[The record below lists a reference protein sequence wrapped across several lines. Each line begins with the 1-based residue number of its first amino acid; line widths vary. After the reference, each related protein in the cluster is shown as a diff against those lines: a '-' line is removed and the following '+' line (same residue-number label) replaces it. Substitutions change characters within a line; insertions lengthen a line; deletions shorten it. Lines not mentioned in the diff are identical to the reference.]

1 MASHLEVHKLEKCYS
16 LGETPGSTPASS
28 EVSVEFSA
36 RILLCSPMTMNHVP
50 VFLQKTY
57 DMIDNCTDAIAT
69 WSTTGESFIIKR
81 INEFASE
88 ILPRYF
94 KHNNFSSF
102 ARQLNFYGFHKVKK
116 EDILLRA
123 KGNASPTDP
132 DTALEA
138 QGWWEFSHPLFLR
151 DQPEKMGSIRRKTY
165 ADSNQAQ
172 AAAAAA
178 AAAAASLPHKSELEE
193 LKGFVSDL
201 VDDVKGELAS
211 LKSQVNL
218 LTHHMTSLG
227 SLMHLIVQTQSIE
240 SMEPT
245 MKRRKLEQSMAVPP
259 PPPSTSHGVP
269 PPPTTN
275 GSLTNAVGGGIT
287 LPPLAL
293 MNNPPSSS
301 GVAPPPPPTKYKYP
315 TDRQSELEES
325 EANAA
330 FVLWHH
336 ARREK
341 MQ

>member
-1 MASHLEVHKLEKCYS
+1 MLLRTSAS
-16 LGETPGSTPASS
+16 PASS
-28 EVSVEFSA
+28 EASVEFPA
-36 RILLCSPMTMNHVP
+36 RILSLQPPMTMNHVP

-57 DMIDNCTDAIAT
+57 DMIENCSDAVAT
-69 WSTTGESFIIKR
+69 WSASGESFIIKR

-123 KGNASPTDP
+123 KGNTSPTDP

-151 DQPEKMGSIRRKTY
+151 DQPDKMGSIRRKTY

-178 AAAAASLPHKSELEE
+178 AAAAVNQPHKTELEE
-193 LKGFVSDL
+193 LKGFMTDMIDDL
-201 VDDVKGELAS
+201 KNDMAS
-211 LKSQVNL
+211 LKNQVNL

-227 SLMHLIVQTQSIE
+227 SLMHLIVQTQS
-240 SMEPT
+240 MEAAEPSV
-245 MKRRKLEQSMAVPP
+245 KRRKIEK
-259 PPPSTSHGVP
+259 
-269 PPPTTN
+269 TN
-275 GSLTNAVGGGIT
+275 VAPHAPVNGMGSIT
-287 LPPLAL
+287 LPPLSL
-293 MNNPPSSS
+293 MNSS
-301 GVAPPPPPTKYKYP
+301 APPPSAPSASKFKYMAE
-315 TDRQSELEES
+315 RNNLEES

-330 FVLWHH
+330 FVLWNH

-341 MQ
+341 P